1 MFNYQYI
8 QICYAAWDI
17 NTRLN
22 DDTKNYTNDECT
34 YQNYSF
40 KLKHISD
47 LKNIFDL
54 YVLNKKIVRA
64 MCRNNF
70 YYVVWEN
77 IYNVRD
83 YYLFY
88 YYKINFLHRL
98 LMTFNISY

>member
-54 YVLNKKIVRA
+54 K
-64 MCRNNF
+64 
-70 YYVVWEN
+70 E
-77 IYNVRD
+77 
-83 YYLFY
+83 
-88 YYKINFLHRL
+88 
-98 LMTFNISY
+98 